1 VHRASGLYAHVTWHT
16 YRRMKAIRK
25 YDVPAIVA
33 AVLEAGRRTGVRVH
47 AQAVLRDHVHVLVS
61 YLPTTTLSSFMRH
74 AKSESCR
81 RVNVMRKDAQRLQ
94 WSRGY
99 YIGSLSRDHVL
110 ATRSYIARQ
119 FQRHPDLVPV

>member
-16 YRRMKAIRK
+16 YRRTKAIRK
-25 YDVPAIVA
+25 YDVPAIVD
-33 AVLEAGRRTGVRVH
+33 AVLEAGRRTDVRVH

-61 YLPTTTLSSFMRH
+61 YVPTATLASFMRH

-81 RVNVMRKDAQRLQ
+81 RVNVTRKDAQRLQ

-99 YIGSLSRDHVL
+99 YVGSLSRDHVL

-119 FQRHPDLVPV
+119 FQRHPNLVPV